1 MEIQPKPKR
10 KTRSSEFK
18 KGCSPGSG
26 RPKGRK
32 NKSSLL
38 REAIIHDAESI
49 ILKNFTK
56 IVKKTVEMAENGD
69 TTCMKIIWDR
79 YMPAKSFDKSDPDKL
94 NISITIEGIKTASIT
109 EGEFKE
115 VN

>member
-1 MEIQPKPKR
+1 MSNPCPENQ
-10 KTRSSEFK
+10 FVK
-18 KGCSPGSG
+18 KNLGGG
-26 RPKGRK
+26 RTAGTK
-32 NKSSLL
+32 NRQTLL
-38 REAIIHDAESI
+38 REAVIAGAENL